1 MVATL
6 VLCGSPDPDAILA
19 AFFNNAEADGCLHT
33 KLKV

>member
-19 AFFNNAEADGCLHT
+19 AFFSRADAQEAVY
-33 KLKV
+33 KQN